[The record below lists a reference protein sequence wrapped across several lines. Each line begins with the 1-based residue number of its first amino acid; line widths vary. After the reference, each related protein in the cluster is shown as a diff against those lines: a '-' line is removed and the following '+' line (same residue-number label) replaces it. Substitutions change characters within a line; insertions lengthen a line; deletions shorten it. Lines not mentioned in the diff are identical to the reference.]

1 VKGVLDRVYRV
12 GGWITQ
18 GAMMRATP
26 VLTAAVVL
34 TLAAC
39 ASAPQ
44 VYTAVSPDRGI
55 GTLHSFSLLP
65 APRHVGGGEGPDEP
79 MRVNSG
85 SNRALRNALFQG
97 FASRGYVVADSSPDF
112 VVAYY
117 ATTKD
122 KLDIMR
128 WDYGYAW
135 WPRWWRGWGL
145 RGPVGPTEATEYASG
160 TVVVDVIDGPTR
172 ELLWRGKGLTRVS
185 DDERAYELEL
195 HKTVTAIIAR
205 FPRAQPAIAHAR

>member
-1 VKGVLDRVYRV
+1 MIRP
-12 GGWITQ
+12 
-18 GAMMRATP
+18 TP
-26 VLTAAVVL
+26 LLTAAVVL
-34 TLAAC
+34 ALAAC
-39 ASAPQ
+39 AAASQ
-44 VYTAVSPDRGI
+44 VHTAVSPDGGV

-65 APRHVGGGEGPDEP
+65 APRHVGGGEEPNDP
-79 MRVNSG
+79 MRVTSG
-85 SNRALRNALFQG
+85 SNRALRDALLQG

-112 VVAYY
+112 AVAYY

-160 TVVVDVIDGPTR
+160 TVVVDAIDARTR
-172 ELLWRGKGLTRVS
+172 ELLWRGKGVARVS
-185 DDERAYELEL
+185 DDERAYELAL
-195 HKTVTAIIAR
+195 QKTVTAIVAR
-205 FPRAQPAIAHAR
+205 FPRARPSIAHAR